1 MWNKSLYGNYRQ
13 VKFTDVWQTA
23 ASFVSDYKNNGIE
36 TTISDKTATTLYY
49 LLYSR
54 YGNSVLAS
62 SDTNRFKYDVWAT
75 IFSYGPTWEKRLEIQ
90 DKLRNL
96 TDDELFNGATQI
108 YNHAYNP
115 GTAPSTNTLDELT
128 AINEQNTS
136 KSKKGK
142 MDAYAM
148 LIALLETD
156 VTESFLDKFKKLF
169 LKVVQPELPLWYAT
183 NIVDDNVI
191 GDE

>member
-23 ASFVSDYKNNGIE
+23 ESFVSDYKNNGIE

-96 TDDELFNGATQI
+96 TDDELFTGATQI

-136 KSKKGK
+136 KNKKGK

-169 LKVVQPELPLWYAT
+169 ITVVQPELPLWYAT

>member
-23 ASFVSDYKNNGIE
+23 ESFVSDYKNNGIE

-54 YGNSVLAS
+54 YGNNVLAS

>member
-23 ASFVSDYKNNGIE
+23 ESFVSDYKNNGIE

-90 DKLRNL
+90 GKLRNL
-96 TDDELFNGATQI
+96 TDDELFTGATQI

-115 GTAPSTNTLDELT
+115 GTAPSTSTLDELT

-136 KSKKGK
+136 KNKKGK

-183 NIVDDNVI
+183 DIVNDDII
-191 GDE
+191 GD

>member
-23 ASFVSDYKNNGIE
+23 ESFVSDYKNNGIE

-96 TDDELFNGATQI
+96 TDDELFTGATQI
-108 YNHAYNP
+108 HNHAYNP
-115 GTAPSTNTLDELT
+115 GTAPSTNTLDELA

-136 KSKKGK
+136 KNKKGK

>member
-54 YGNSVLAS
+54 YGNNVLAS

-156 VTESFLDKFKKLF
+156 VTESFVDKFNKLF
-169 LKVVQPELPLWYAT
+169 ITVVQPELPLWYAT

-191 GDE
+191 GD

>member
-1 MWNKSLYGNYRQ
+1 MWNNSLYGNYRQ

-23 ASFVSDYKNNGIE
+23 ESFVTDYKNNGIE

-90 DKLRNL
+90 NKLRNL
-96 TDDELFNGATQI
+96 TDDELFTGATQI

-136 KSKKGK
+136 KNKKGK

-169 LKVVQPELPLWYAT
+169 LKVVQPELPLWYT
-183 NIVDDNVI
+183 TKTVDDDII
-191 GDE
+191 GD